1 MADYK
6 DILSGTFGRLADK
19 VKETASSTGVLDVYA
34 QGANRAKAFGQLTKL
49 TLELNGE
56 HEELQRISTEI
67 GRMYYEQAKAA
78 PEGPFAPLF
87 DQAGRTTERI
97 RVTRA
102 KIDDLHAHYGEAG
115 GRDIDVEIGDF
126 DDIVSAA
133 ETDAMTFDFEN
144 KIPEE

>member
-6 DILSGTFGRLADK
+6 DIFGRLAGK
-19 VKETASSTGVLDVYA
+19 VREAADSSGVLDIYA
-34 QGANRAKAFGQLTKL
+34 QGTERAKALGQIAKL
-49 TLELNGE
+49 SIELKNE
-56 HEELQRISTEI
+56 HDELQRIYTEI

-87 DQAGRTTERI
+87 DQAGRTAEKI

>member
-6 DILSGTFGRLADK
+6 EIFDKLAGK
-19 VKETASSTGVLDVYA
+19 VREAADSSGVLDIYA
-34 QGANRAKAFGQLTKL
+34 QGTERAKALGQIAKL
-49 TLELNGE
+49 SIELKNE
-56 HEELQRISTEI
+56 HDELQ
-67 GRMYYEQAKAA
+67 RMYYEQAKAA

-87 DQAGRTTERI
+87 DQAGRTAEKI